1 MAEFLH
7 LYDKLM
13 TSPFRIIQYVL
24 VISCVFKSFFVLIS
38 NTILIDITHV
48 GKTFL
53 KSLIGLK
60 RQRSSE
66 TSLRTAG
73 IGILRSPKMF

>member
-7 LYDKLM
+7 LSDKLM

-24 VISCVFKSFFVLIS
+24 VISCVFKNFFVLIS

-48 GKTFL
+48 SKTLL
-53 KSLIGLK
+53 KSLMGLK
-60 RQRSSE
+60 R
-66 TSLRTAG
+66 
-73 IGILRSPKMF
+73 